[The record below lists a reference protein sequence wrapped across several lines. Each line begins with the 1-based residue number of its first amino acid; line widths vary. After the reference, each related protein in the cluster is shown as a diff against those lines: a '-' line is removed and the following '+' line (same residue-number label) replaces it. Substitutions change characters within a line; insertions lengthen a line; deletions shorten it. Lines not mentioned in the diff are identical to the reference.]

1 MQVNLISKKKDFI
14 NIQIEG
20 ETDSIL
26 IPLRNELLSDNAVEY
41 ANYNSRHPKLDLPV
55 FNIKVK
61 SGKPQNALKK
71 GCKSLS
77 KQYRDI
83 LDAFERQS

>member
-1 MQVNLISKKKDFI
+1 MKVNLISKEKDFM
-14 NIQIEG
+14 QVQMDG
-20 ETDSIL
+20 DTDTLL
-26 IPLRNELLSDNAVEY
+26 IPLRNELLSDNAVSF
-41 ANYNSRHPKLDLPV
+41 ANYNIRHPKLDLPV

-77 KQYRDI
+77 KQYRD
-83 LDAFERQS
+83 LLTNFEKQS